1 MIPTKIHG
9 YIDYL
14 VGLFLI
20 IIPFI
25 LVINNPTAKWL
36 LIGLGVSTIFYS
48 AITDYE
54 MGLVG
59 IINFKI
65 HLFIDILAG
74 LFLAVAPWLFGFADE
89 IYWPF
94 LIIGIGEILISFITA
109 KKPRYPEKA

>member
-25 LVINNPTAKWL
+25 LVISNPTAKWL
-36 LIGLGVSTIFYS
+36 LISLGVSTIFYS

-59 IINFKI
+59 IIPFKI

-74 LFLAVAPWLFGFADE
+74 LLLAISPWLFGFVDE
-89 IYWPF
+89 IYLPF
-94 LIIGIGEILISFITA
+94 LIIGIGEIIISFITS
-109 KKPRYPEKA
+109 KEPRYPEKA